1 MNILPK
7 QGELMMQGVNE
18 RNNAQQPTVAMN
30 ESSALSVCPRAAM
43 SRATSAYSDTAF
55 AVSFFAFY
63 FYSYYFYFLRR
74 QRKQAIAA

>member
-1 MNILPK
+1 
-7 QGELMMQGVNE
+7 MMQRVNE
-18 RNNAQQPTVAMN
+18 RNNAQQATVATKA
-30 ESSALSVCPRAAM
+30 SVLSVCAHESSVCANT
-43 SRATSAYSDTAF
+43 AAYSDTAY

>member
-1 MNILPK
+1 
-7 QGELMMQGVNE
+7 MMQRVTE
-18 RNNAQQPTVAMN
+18 QNNAKQATVATKASVLSACAH
-30 ESSALSVCPRAAM
+30 ESSVCANTA
-43 SRATSAYSDTAF
+43 AYSDTAY

>member
-1 MNILPK
+1 MSRAI
-7 QGELMMQGVNE
+7 E
-18 RNNAQQPTVAMN
+18 RMTAQQPTCALS
-30 ESSALSVCPRAAM
+30 ESVLSVCAHESSVCANT
-43 SRATSAYSDTAF
+43 AAYSDTAY